1 MVMDKTQSSENYSN
15 FYAYRKAQAA
25 QSAELQ
31 FAALANPKGLRG
43 NYFYYPSGTE

>member
-1 MVMDKTQSSENYSN
+1 MLIEKRRQRSP
-15 FYAYRKAQAA
+15 